1 MAYDLPIVSRTRRNQ
16 ITKLA
21 GNIGT
26 TSFVDGLGPPPAP
39 PTAPPSP
46 PTGGFQPTG
55 FQPRQPQSPLVPT
68 AAPAPIPSPGWNIN
82 PQSGR
87 IGYTGRPDITQ
98 LPYEGVPIEGMAP
111 DIQAAAWETDI
122 VQSQREHDEAL
133 QRIRTY
139 NDLVS
144 QPAWQQNKELQRL
157 RQLSGLP
164 AEPYRGPMN
173 ATEAFLEPFAMME
186 EYTENVAQNI
196 IYGAMKIL
204 PGNQSPGG
212 REAERRFNAWAAAG
226 STYSDD
232 PLSADAPKD
241 MSWAAQRERIM
252 DQERQRQLMTGTG
265 YGGPGLT
272 TQQLLEGTR
281 EPGSWTPGGWDYA
294 IQKSIEEK
302 ALPWY
307 VTEPI
312 KVLVDPLELILAPA
326 AKPLIVSAGVLARR
340 GGRGVITIGGAGV
353 TRLPGAS
360 VLSKAMIRSNV
371 AKTPQATE
379 LEKIDKAIASLT
391 KRADDLV
398 QLQGSDLYP
407 TFKWPQ
413 TEKQM
418 DKVRAQLGALGAQ
431 KSRILNP
438 PTSDIVYRVDP
449 WGSLSVAA
457 KEQLVFDS
465 GPFGGAV
472 WMPELTFAP
481 QTKLASYLD
490 VGLLPESQPFIGP
503 RLAGNAN
510 VHLDGP
516 NRYGVDLPEKA
527 KHLFWFDPIRGG
539 LTNMQNVGATISD
552 MTRGVSRWGM
562 HFDEH
567 GTAAGAALRNN
578 FMTAK
583 RVAAAK
589 SRMLADYA
597 FSAFEVN
604 DDGYIMSLANDI
616 EGYPIDESIRGTAP
630 TIQDVAARM
639 PTYLPHLNANQ
650 IDAMTHLKRFSD
662 EMNEALTE
670 MGWPPP
676 QDRTDVMDGGFYLHR
691 GSPRPV
697 GEKWKFGPIS
707 KEVSRETPVSVSSYW
722 RTKSSYRHAEGFNS
736 MAEAMQGVTYTRPE
750 DTVKGFKKTEYH
762 TSFKYPNFREAMR
775 SYIQQ
780 VGEDIA
786 QVHSQNYL
794 EIAVDTDTGVRLA
807 IDTKKYLD
815 PIIKKQHGALV
826 RNMQGARES
835 LRRVIAQ
842 STILRENVARA
853 YRTEGAQTQR
863 GARATKQAA
872 TRAERQRERVTE
884 EERFKALPPIAP
896 EVQARLMPTAWEIVE
911 VRRNLRGAINSAKAI
926 TGNVAVMKQEIR
938 QNRRLLKDTDTQIIK
953 LQERAEKLSFQA
965 EEHYN
970 LMAFEQRPTPAQL
983 QLTEE
988 TEYIQETINKLKDI
1002 RSWVPEKGMGDDET
1016 FNALKLR
1023 ELESALQELSD
1034 RVTGRVDVLNAIHDY
1049 RVVRTEKLKATG
1061 ARDTLDIEADMARSR
1076 NLLNKAEARANTR
1089 EETLVRHNADIT
1101 RFEEELGDATRNR
1114 KGSEA
1119 EAMETRRLGMVWR
1132 QVDRLKITEITSEE
1146 LGKPIRQGAGGDLV
1160 ETGWGP
1166 ETPYRRKKK
1175 PGKRKP
1181 RPAHTPPKEEGPA
1194 RDFANAVNLADEL
1207 DVATNDLLEQSDI
1220 LQREL
1225 DDMAT
1230 QESKLAD
1237 ELTQSNESIR
1247 RNANRERLLLKQE
1260 HSLSSMRRAL
1270 RNMEIEYER
1279 IVRVMDKEEE
1289 LAIRSTAS
1297 EEARAVKK
1305 ELQIQKYGVKMD
1317 KLQAEIDS
1325 MAVEWK
1331 KSLEVARRPIPH
1343 DMVIPLP
1350 GLGGYY
1356 FPDTVANAAR
1366 VYMRDVEPGILG
1378 KAYDGFNSLYRGAR
1392 GTMDNSYML
1401 VQGLLRMYDNPQ
1413 KWKNAL
1419 ELSYKAWGLTRD
1431 ELKGERAIDAFFRHA
1446 SEKAVEKGLPTPD
1459 EMAAHGLVV
1468 TGADTEFMLGRG
1480 FAAFLADVPIIR
1492 NANRAF
1498 GATGDAMR
1506 VEWAYDMLEG
1516 MLKTKTLRQI
1526 IDDGDMADMVGVINN
1541 ATGWSKARFGG
1552 AAGDLLL
1559 FAPRFLNS
1567 RFETLVKAVRG
1578 APSLIPG
1585 LTRPYGQEGGG
1596 INPTVG
1602 QRIAARSMLKMAAG
1616 AATMTHLLNTMQ
1628 GRETDWNPVRK
1639 IGAGT
1644 AGERWIKNSNFMRIN
1659 AFGQDISLLGTWD
1672 SLLGLIITSGAIL
1685 EEGGPHVAMRG
1696 MSSGGVALAWDF
1708 ISGTNAVGEPIR
1720 NSKEQVG
1727 YRLLSTFM
1735 PFSGEE
1741 ILGRPGP
1748 GTGQIGEMQK
1758 FMNQIGYDQEELH
1771 EKGETTTWGMR
1782 GKWGLEIMGRVGMS
1796 AFELHGGKSYPMS
1809 TREELMELRL
1819 EHGRNLL
1826 ERGDFERDSTGRI
1839 RSNDEMEQLEDVFSQ
1854 DAWFL
1859 KWGDVPADVRR
1870 LINADPEIDTL
1881 STLRQEE
1888 LVHRN
1893 DQLTQYRTKVE
1904 ERKDGRN
1911 QQILGLQMK
1920 FGNEDPTGPWR
1931 NGEALREG
1939 INKADRDYALDLQR
1953 LKEDNAQLL
1962 AGLER
1967 TEEPDAYFDKAFARW
1982 AQLMYADPALEDNLG
1997 RRNWDQADANEAQFI
2012 SEYGESMK
2020 ASIRAFLDE
2029 NDPPIVQE
2037 MDRLKKLI
2045 EPYWEVADE
2054 AQDVLLS
2061 DPSIPE
2067 KNKQELRDW
2076 LRLRKSNPQ
2085 LAKLLRNTHIVS
2097 AYNEIVDSVRVTMT
2111 SEGHPGGGEMDA
2123 ARIKLGYGGSPKDLR
2138 SIGGAEELIGTM
2150 LEGEGSR

>member
-16 ITKLA
+16 INKLA

-39 PTAPPSP
+39 PTAPPSG
-46 PTGGFQPTG
+46 GGFQPTG

-68 AAPAPIPSPGWNIN
+68 AAPAPIPSPGWGIS

-87 IGYTGRPDITQ
+87 ITHTGRPDITQ
-98 LPYEGVPIEGMAP
+98 LPYEGVSIEGMAP
-111 DIQAAAWETDI
+111 DIQAAAWETNI

-133 QRIRTY
+133 QRIRTM

-164 AEPYRGPMN
+164 VEPYRGPMN
-173 ATEAFLEPFAMME
+173 ATEAFLDEFMWME
-186 EYTENVAQNI
+186 EYAENVAQNVA
-196 IYGAMKIL
+196 YGIMKIL

-212 REAERRFNAWAAAG
+212 REAELRFNAWAAAG
-226 STYSDD
+226 STYGDD
-232 PLSADAPKD
+232 PLSADAPVD
-241 MSWAAQRERIM
+241 MSWEAQRERIM

-281 EPGSWTPGGWDYA
+281 DPDSWTPGGWEYA
-294 IQKSIEEK
+294 IQKSIEGK

-312 KVLVDPLELILAPA
+312 KVFADPLEWIAAPL
-326 AKPLIVSAGVLARR
+326 AKPLIISAGVLARR

-398 QLQGSDLYP
+398 KLEGGEL
-407 TFKWPQ
+407 
-413 TEKQM
+413 TEKHI
-418 DKVRAQLGALGAQ
+418 DKVRAQLGALGSQ

-481 QTKLASYLD
+481 QTKFASYLD
-490 VGLLPESQPFIGP
+490 VGLLPENQPFIGP

-516 NRYGVDLPEKA
+516 NRYVVDLPEKA

-552 MTRGVSRWGM
+552 MTRAVSRWGM

-597 FSAFEVN
+597 FSAFEV
-604 DDGYIMSLANDI
+604 DDNGYIMSLANDI

-650 IDAMTHLKRFSD
+650 IDAMTQLKRFSD

-707 KEVSRETPVSVSSYW
+707 KEVSREVPVSVSSYW

-750 DTVKGFKKTEYH
+750 DAVKGFAKTSYH

-807 IDTKKYLD
+807 VDTKKYLD

-826 RNMQGARES
+826 RNMRGARES

-863 GARATKQAA
+863 GVRATEQAA
-872 TRAERQRERVTE
+872 TRAERLRERLTE

-938 QNRRLLKDTDTQIIK
+938 QNRRLLKDTDTQIIQLEK
-953 LQERAEKLSFQA
+953 RVERLSIQA

-970 LMAFEQRPTPAQL
+970 SMAYEQRPTPADL

-988 TEYIQETINKLKDI
+988 TESIQETINKLKDI
-1002 RSWVPEKGMGDDET
+1002 RSWVGEGDEEALT
-1016 FNALKLR
+1016 SLKLR

-1034 RVTGRVDVLNAIHDY
+1034 RVRGVDEVQGAIHDY
-1049 RVVRTEKLKATG
+1049 RVVRTEKLKAVG
-1061 ARDTLDIEADMARSR
+1061 ARDTVDIEAEIAKTMKLLDRATARGSKTIDKHR
-1076 NLLNKAEARANTR
+1076 LRVSELE
-1089 EETLVRHNADIT
+1089 D
-1101 RFEEELGDATRNR
+1101 ELGAATRNR
-1114 KGSEA
+1114 EGSEA
-1119 EAMETRRLGMVWR
+1119 SAMETRRINAVWR
-1132 QVDRLKITEITSEE
+1132 QVDRLKIDEITSEE
-1146 LGKPIRQGAGGDLV
+1146 LGRPIAQGPGGDLIG
-1160 ETGWGP
+1160 TGKGP
-1166 ETPYRRKKK
+1166 VSPVRRRG
-1175 PGKRKP
+1175 GKIVRLKQP
-1181 RPAHTPPKEEGPA
+1181 FTPPKEEGPA

-1207 DVATNDLLEQSDI
+1207 DVATNDLLQQSDI

-1260 HSLSSMRRAL
+1260 HGLSSMRRAL
-1270 RNMEIEYER
+1270 RNMEIEQKR
-1279 IVRVMDKEEE
+1279 IERVMDKEEE
-1289 LAIRSTAS
+1289 LAIRSTAR
-1297 EEARAVKK
+1297 EEARAVKN
-1305 ELQIQKYGVKMD
+1305 ELQIQKFGVKMD

-1446 SEKAVEKGLPTPD
+1446 SEKAVQKGLPTPD

-1480 FAAFLADVPIIR
+1480 IFTGLGNLPVIR

-1541 ATGWSKARFGG
+1541 ATGWSKGRFGG

-1585 LTRPYGQEGGG
+1585 LTRPYGQEGG

-1616 AATMTHLLNTMQ
+1616 AATMTYLLNAMQ

-1782 GKWGLEIMGRVGMS
+1782 GKWGLEIMGRVGMT

-1839 RSNDEMEQLEDVFSQ
+1839 RSNDEMEQLEDLFSQ
-1854 DAWFL
+1854 DAWFFP
-1859 KWGDVPADVRR
+1859 WGSVPADIRR
-1870 LINADPEIDTL
+1870 LINEDPEIDTM

-1911 QQILGLQMK
+1911 QQILGLQMEY
-1920 FGNEDPTGPWR
+1920 GNEDPTGPWR

-1997 RRNWDQADANEAQFI
+1997 RRNWDQADANEAQFV

-2020 ASIRAFLDE
+2020 ASIRVFLDE

-2037 MDRLKKLI
+2037 MDRLKKI
-2045 EPYWEVADE
+2045 VEPYWEVADKMR
-2054 AQDVLLS
+2054 D
-2061 DPSIPE
+2061 SILRLPAPE
-2067 KNKQELRDW
+2067 KDKEAFRVW
-2076 LRLRKSNPQ
+2076 LHYRKTNPQ
-2085 LAKLLRNTHIVS
+2085 KAKLFANTPLVTT
-2097 AYNEIVDSVRVTMT
+2097 YNKAVDGMRVAMT
-2111 SEGHPGGGEMDA
+2111 TEGYPGAGVIDA
-2123 ARIKLGYGGSPKDLR
+2123 AGIKLGYWGSIKGLSTR
-2138 SIGGAEELIGTM
+2138 EGAEELIGTIR
-2150 LEGEGSR
+2150 E